1 MTTNDFMKAFLPV
14 AGDIVK
20 DVVMNKMGNG
30 ENNNIEKTKVDID
43 KKKSGIDIFSKPDKI
58 VVNVNIHMNIY
69 SGLGSNVLSM
79 TGKNYI
85 EEY

>member
-1 MTTNDFMKAFLPV
+1 MTTNDFMKAILPV

-30 ENNNIEKTKVDID
+30 ENNNTEKTKVDID
-43 KKKSGIDIFSKPDKI
+43 KKKYGIDIFSKPDKI
-58 VVNVNIHMNIY
+58 VVNVNIHMSIY

>member
-1 MTTNDFMKAFLPV
+1 MTTNDFMKAILPV

-43 KKKSGIDIFSKPDKI
+43 KKKYGIDIFSKPDKI
-58 VVNVNIHMNIY
+58 VVNVNIYMNIY
-69 SGLGSNVLSM
+69 SGLGSNALSM

>member
-1 MTTNDFMKAFLPV
+1 MTTNDFMKAILPV

-20 DVVMNKMGNG
+20 DVVMNKMSNG
-30 ENNNIEKTKVDID
+30 ENNNAEKTKVYID

-58 VVNVNIHMNIY
+58 VVNVNIYMNIY

>member
-1 MTTNDFMKAFLPV
+1 MTTNDFMKAILPV

-30 ENNNIEKTKVDID
+30 ENNNTEKTKVDID

-58 VVNVNIHMNIY
+58 VVNVNIYMNIY
-69 SGLGSNVLSM
+69 SGLGSNALSM

>member
-1 MTTNDFMKAFLPV
+1 MTTNDFMKAILPV

-20 DVVMNKMGNG
+20 DVVMNKMNNG
-30 ENNNIEKTKVDID
+30 ENNNTEKTKVNID
-43 KKKSGIDIFSKPDKI
+43 KKKSGIDIFSKPGKI
-58 VVNVNIHMNIY
+58 VVNVNIYMNIY

>member
-1 MTTNDFMKAFLPV
+1 MTTNDFMKAVLPV

-20 DVVMNKMGNG
+20 DVIMSKMSNG
-30 ENNNIEKTKVDID
+30 ENNNTEKAKVDID
-43 KKKSGIDIFSKPDKI
+43 KKRSGIDIFSKPDKI
-58 VVNVNIHMNIY
+58 EVNINIYMNIY
-69 SGLGSNVLSM
+69 SGLGSNALSM